1 MARVAVAIN
10 GEQRTFAVT
19 ERGLTIGRQLDN
31 EIVLNHAIVSRK
43 HARIELRGRQVWL
56 ADLNS
61 RNGVTVN
68 RLRVKEEQLNDG
80 DVIGIGP
87 FELEFEDRAAQ
98 SVVLDD
104 NRYFPLAS
112 DGRAVQGHELPLQ
125 SIDLQQFYT
134 IGMRLNQVVDFR
146 ELLDLVMEE
155 IMRVVPAQRG
165 FLLLRKGEELVP
177 RVVLPAG
184 TGEVAISGSIVRKA
198 LDGREAVLTRDAR
211 LDFAGSDS
219 IISANI
225 RSAICAPLLLQ
236 GNAIGVILLDSPG
249 RDKFGE
255 RDRDLVTAIAN
266 TAAVAIERAR
276 LTEELRQQGQ
286 LRQNLERFLSPNV
299 AHALSRYFAQYG
311 KFWEAEEQI
320 VSVLFAD
327 VKGFTALSERLS
339 PREVQDLLNE
349 YLHEMTD
356 VIFRYNGTL
365 DKYIGDGIMAVFG
378 APRLPD
384 EPVDDQHAFRAV
396 AAALEMQVA
405 QKHLVDK
412 WEPGKAFSIRIGVN
426 TGNAFTGF
434 FGTRHRLEY
443 TAIGDTV
450 NTASRLESAAEPG
463 SVFIGED
470 TATVI
475 ADRFEL
481 QEMGELQLKGKQQRV
496 RAYKVLGPKS
506 T

>member
-1 MARVAVAIN
+1 MARVSVTIN
-10 GEQRTFAVT
+10 GEQRTFAIPQ
-19 ERGLTIGRQLDN
+19 RGLTIGRQLDN

-43 HARIELRGRQVWL
+43 HAHIELRGRQAWL
-56 ADLNS
+56 SDLDS

-80 DVIGIGP
+80 DVIGVGP
-87 FELEFEDRAAQ
+87 FELQYEDRAAQ

-104 NRYFPLAS
+104 SRYFPLAS
-112 DGRAVQGHELPLQ
+112 DTRLVRGHELPPAA
-125 SIDLQQFYT
+125 IDLQEFYT

-184 TGEVAISGSIVRKA
+184 TGEVAIAGSIVRKA
-198 LDGREAVLTRDAR
+198 LEGGEAVLTKDAR

-225 RSAICAPLLLQ
+225 RSAICSPLLLQ
-236 GNAIGVILLDSPG
+236 HSAIGVILLDSPG
-249 RDKFGE
+249 REQFTE

-266 TAAVAIERAR
+266 LSAVAIERAR

-299 AHALSRYFAQYG
+299 AQALSRYLSQHG
-311 KFWEAEEQI
+311 KLWEPQEQT
-320 VSVLFAD
+320 VTVLFAD
-327 VKGFTALSERLS
+327 VKGFTSLSERLS

-356 VIFRYNGTL
+356 VIFRYHGTV

-384 EPVDDQHAFRAV
+384 EPFDDQHAMRAV
-396 AAALEMQVA
+396 TAAIEMQAA
-405 QKHLVDK
+405 QKRLVDK
-412 WEPGKAFSIRIGVN
+412 WEPSKAFSIRIGVN
-426 TGNAFTGF
+426 TGMAFTGF

-450 NTASRLESAAEPG
+450 NTASRLETAAEPG

-470 TATVI
+470 TAQLV
-475 ADRFEL
+475 RVGFNL
-481 QEMGELQLKGKQQRV
+481 QEMGQLQLKGKQQLV
-496 RAYKVLGPKS
+496 SAYKVLGAKS
-506 T
+506 